1 MNTNFSPFS
10 IIWFRRSLPLL
21 FLGLVVGIESSATY
35 LFGRQT
41 LAPLLSILSL
51 SILAFY
57 CSSRLLLLSTPLFM
71 ILTYLLIRDHSTY
84 PLVRTFTVLLGGIL
98 SVWVSSSRNKLQ
110 RQQTEIETIVD
121 LMPIP
126 WLLADASGNLL
137 RIGPELQKLLGPS
150 HSNLINTSFFSLF
163 SAAQNRGEFIRLFLD
178 TSDNSV
184 THSGLNLALANSPH
198 TRFVAVLSSLPSP
211 SGYSVLIILNPIA
224 S

>member
-1 MNTNFSPFS
+1 MNLIFPSS
-10 IIWFRRSLPLL
+10 KAVWFKRSLPLL
-21 FLGLVVGIESSATY
+21 FLGLVVGIESGATY
-35 LFGRQT
+35 FFGHQT

-71 ILTYLLIRDHSTY
+71 LISYLLIRDHSPY

-126 WLLADASGNLL
+126 WLLADLSGNLL

-163 SAAQNRGEFIRLFLD
+163 STVQNRGEFIRLFLE

-184 THSGLNLALANSPH
+184 THSGLNLTLANPPH
-198 TRFVAVLSSLPSP
+198 TRFVAVLSSLPSS
-211 SGYSVLIILNPIA
+211 SGHSVLIILNPSA

>member
-1 MNTNFSPFS
+1 
-10 IIWFRRSLPLL
+10 
-21 FLGLVVGIESSATY
+21 VGIESGATY
-35 LFGRQT
+35 FFGHQT

-71 ILTYLLIRDHSTY
+71 LISYLLIRGHSDY
-84 PLVRTFTVLLGGIL
+84 PLVRTFTILLGGIL
-98 SVWVSSSRNKLQ
+98 AVWVSSSRQKLQ
-110 RQQTEIETIVD
+110 RQQSEIETIVN

-137 RIGPELQKLLGPS
+137 RISPELQKHLGPS
-150 HSNLINTSFFSLF
+150 HSNLINTSFFALF

-178 TSDNSV
+178 TADHSI
-184 THSGLNLALANSPH
+184 THTGLHLSLVNPPL
-198 TRFVAVLSSLPSP
+198 TQFVAVLSPLPSP
-211 SGYSVLIILNPIA
+211 DTNSVLIILNPSA

>member
-1 MNTNFSPFS
+1 MNTKFSPSS
-10 IIWFRRSLPLL
+10 IIWFRRSLLLL
-21 FLGLVVGIESSATY
+21 FLGLVMGIESGATY
-35 LFGRQT
+35 LFGHQT

-57 CSSRLLLLSTPLFM
+57 CSSRLLLVTTPLFM
-71 ILTYLLIRDHSTY
+71 LLTYLLIQDHSPY

-126 WLLADASGNLL
+126 WLLADSSGNLL

-150 HSNLINTSFFSLF
+150 HPNLINTSFFSLF

-178 TSDNSV
+178 AADNSA
-184 THSGLNLALANSPH
+184 THTGLRLSLTKPPH
-198 TRFVAVLSSLPSP
+198 TQFVAVLSSLPSP
-211 SGYSVLIILNPIA
+211 QRNSVLIILNPSA

>member
-1 MNTNFSPFS
+1 MKAIFPSAAVV
-10 IIWFRRSLPLL
+10 WFKRSLPLL
-21 FLGLVVGIESSATY
+21 FLGLVVGIESGATY
-35 LFGRQT
+35 FFGHQT

-57 CSSRLLLLSTPLFM
+57 CSPCLLVLSTPLFM
-71 ILTYLLIRDHSTY
+71 ILTYLLIRDHSDY
-84 PLVRTFTVLLGGIL
+84 PLVRAFTVLLGGIL
-98 SVWVSSSRNKLQ
+98 AFLVSSSRNKLQ
-110 RQQTEIETIVD
+110 RQQSEIETIVN

-150 HSNLINTSFFSLF
+150 QPNLINTSFFSLF

-184 THSGLNLALANSPH
+184 THAGLNLTLAKPPH

-211 SGYSVLIILNPIA
+211 SGHSVLIILNPNA

>member
-1 MNTNFSPFS
+1 MNLIFPSS
-10 IIWFRRSLPLL
+10 KAVWFKRSLPLL
-21 FLGLVVGIESSATY
+21 FLGIVVGIESGATY
-35 LFGRQT
+35 FFGHQT

-71 ILTYLLIRDHSTY
+71 LISYLLIRGHSDY

-98 SVWVSSSRNKLQ
+98 SVWVSSSRIKLQ

-126 WLLADASGNLL
+126 WLLADLSGNLL
-137 RIGPELQKLLGPS
+137 RISPELQKLLGPS
-150 HSNLINTSFFSLF
+150 HSNLINTSFFALF
-163 SAAQNRGEFIRLFLD
+163 SAAQNRGEFIRLFLE

-184 THSGLNLALANSPH
+184 THSGLNLTLANPPH

-211 SGYSVLIILNPIA
+211 IGHSVLIILSPH

>member
-1 MNTNFSPFS
+1 MFSPS
-10 IIWFRRSLPLL
+10 SSIWFRRSLPLL
-21 FLGLVVGIESSATY
+21 FLGLVVGIESGATY
-35 LFGRQT
+35 FFGHQT

-57 CSSRLLLLSTPLFM
+57 CSSRLLILSTPFFM
-71 ILTYLLIRDHSTY
+71 LLSYSLIRDHSDY
-84 PLVRTFTVLLGGIL
+84 PLVRTFTILLGGIL

-110 RQQTEIETIVD
+110 RQQTEIETIVN

-137 RIGPELQKLLGPS
+137 RISPELQKILGPS
-150 HSNLINTSFFSLF
+150 QPNLINTSFFSLF

-184 THSGLNLALANSPH
+184 THSGLNLTLANPPH
-198 TRFVAVLSSLPSP
+198 TRFIAALSFLPSP
-211 SGYSVLIILNPIA
+211 NTNSVLIILRPH

>member
-1 MNTNFSPFS
+1 MSAIFPYSKAV
-10 IIWFRRSLPLL
+10 WFKRSLPLL
-21 FLGLVVGIESSATY
+21 FLGLVVGIESAATY
-35 LFGRQT
+35 FFGHQT

-57 CSSRLLLLSTPLFM
+57 CSSHLLLLSTPLFM
-71 ILTYLLIRDHSTY
+71 IFTYLLIRDHSPY

-110 RQQTEIETIVD
+110 RQQTEIETIVN

-137 RIGPELQKLLGPS
+137 RISPELQKLLGPS
-150 HSNLINTSFFSLF
+150 QPNLINTSFFSLF

-184 THSGLNLALANSPH
+184 THSGLNLTLANPPY

-211 SGYSVLIILNPIA
+211 SGHSVLIILNPSA

>member
-1 MNTNFSPFS
+1 MNTKPPPSS
-10 IIWFRRSLPLL
+10 VIWFRRSLP
-21 FLGLVVGIESSATY
+21 FFFIGLVWGIESAATH
-35 LFGRQT
+35 LFGPQT

-51 SILAFY
+51 SILAFF
-57 CSSRLLLLSTPLFM
+57 CSSRLLILTTPLFM
-71 ILTYLLIRDHSTY
+71 LLSYMLIQAHSPY

-98 SVWVSSSRNKLQ
+98 AVWVSSSRQKLQ
-110 RQQTEIETIVD
+110 RQQSEIETIVN

-137 RIGPELQKLLGPS
+137 RISPELQKLLGPS
-150 HSNLINTSFFSLF
+150 QPNLINTSFFSLF

-184 THSGLNLALANSPH
+184 THSGLNLTLANPPY

-211 SGYSVLIILNPIA
+211 SGHSVLIILNPSA

>member
-1 MNTNFSPFS
+1 MNTIFPSAPVV
-10 IIWFRRSLPLL
+10 WFKRSLPLL
-21 FLGLVVGIESSATY
+21 FLGLVVGIESGATY
-35 LFGRQT
+35 FFGHQT

-57 CSSRLLLLSTPLFM
+57 CSSRLLILSTPLFM
-71 ILTYLLIRDHSTY
+71 LLSYLLIQEHSAY

-98 SVWVSSSRNKLQ
+98 AVWVSSSRQKLQ
-110 RQQTEIETIVD
+110 RQQSEIEIIVN

-137 RIGPELQKLLGPS
+137 RIGPELQKLLGSS
-150 HSNLINTSFFSLF
+150 HSKLINTSFFSLF

-184 THSGLNLALANSPH
+184 THSGLNLTLANPPH

-211 SGYSVLIILNPIA
+211 SGHTVLIILNP
-224 S
+224 STS

>member
-1 MNTNFSPFS
+1 MNTIFPSAAVV
-10 IIWFRRSLPLL
+10 WFKRSLPLL
-21 FLGLVVGIESSATY
+21 FLGLVVGIESGATY
-35 LFGRQT
+35 FFGHQT

-57 CSSRLLLLSTPLFM
+57 CSPRLLLLSTPLFM
-71 ILTYLLIRDHSTY
+71 ILTYLLIRDHSDY
-84 PLVRTFTVLLGGIL
+84 PLVRAFTVLLGGIL
-98 SVWVSSSRNKLQ
+98 AVLVSSSRQKLQ
-110 RQQTEIETIVD
+110 RQQSEIETIVN

-150 HSNLINTSFFSLF
+150 QPNLINTSFFSLF
-163 SAAQNRGEFIRLFLD
+163 SATQNRGEFIRLFLD

-184 THSGLNLALANSPH
+184 THSGLNLTLANPPH

-211 SGYSVLIILNPIA
+211 NGHSVLIILNPSA

>member
-1 MNTNFSPFS
+1 MKAIFSS
-10 IIWFRRSLPLL
+10 STVVWFKRTLPLL
-21 FLGLVVGIESSATY
+21 FISLVWGIEFSATH
-35 LFGRQT
+35 LFGSQT

-71 ILTYLLIRDHSTY
+71 LTSYLLIRGHSDY
-84 PLVRTFTVLLGGIL
+84 PLVRTFTILLGGIL
-98 SVWVSSSRNKLQ
+98 AVWVSTSRQKLQ
-110 RQQTEIETIVD
+110 RQQTEVETIVN

-126 WLLADASGNLL
+126 WLLADASRNLL
-137 RIGPELQKLLGPS
+137 RISPELQKLLGPS

-184 THSGLNLALANSPH
+184 THSGLNLTLVNPPH

-211 SGYSVLIILNPIA
+211 SGHSVLIILNP
-224 S
+224 SPT

>member
-1 MNTNFSPFS
+1 MKAIFPSAAVV
-10 IIWFRRSLPLL
+10 WFKRSLPLL
-21 FLGLVVGIESSATY
+21 FLGLVVGIESGATY
-35 LFGRQT
+35 FFGHQT

-57 CSSRLLLLSTPLFM
+57 CSPRLLVLSTPLFM
-71 ILTYLLIRDHSTY
+71 ILTYLLIRDHSDY
-84 PLVRTFTVLLGGIL
+84 PLVRAFTVLLGGIL
-98 SVWVSSSRNKLQ
+98 AVLVSSSRQKLQ
-110 RQQTEIETIVD
+110 RQQSEIETIVN

-137 RIGPELQKLLGPS
+137 RIGPELQKLLGSP

-184 THSGLNLALANSPH
+184 THSGLNLTLANPPH

-211 SGYSVLIILNPIA
+211 SGHSVLIILNP
-224 S
+224 STS

>member
-1 MNTNFSPFS
+1 MNTKPPPSS
-10 IIWFRRSLPLL
+10 VIWFRRSLPLL
-21 FLGLVVGIESSATY
+21 FLGLVWGIESSATF
-35 LFGRQT
+35 LFGPQT

-57 CSSRLLLLSTPLFM
+57 CSSRLLILSAPLFM
-71 ILTYLLIRDHSTY
+71 LLSYMLIQAHSPY

-98 SVWVSSSRNKLQ
+98 AVWVSSSRQKLQ
-110 RQQTEIETIVD
+110 RQQSEIETIVN

-137 RIGPELQKLLGPS
+137 RIGPELQKLLGSS
-150 HSNLINTSFFSLF
+150 HSKLINTSFFSLF

-184 THSGLNLALANSPH
+184 THSGLNLTLANPPH

-211 SGYSVLIILNPIA
+211 SGHSVLIILNP
-224 S
+224 STS